1 MSTIYSQ
8 TIVTREAQP
17 FRQSTLSR
25 AIQFCLATS
34 WKLKK
39 IICKSHGS
47 QGKARQWIQTF
58 FIFNL
63 TWGDD
68 PIWLIFFKW
77 VETTNQVRSNKKFH
91 LKAGRISGCLP
102 SFRAEKWTHSVLDI
116 FFLFFFWDV
125 KNHPWI
131 HGETPIHF
139 EKNTCFQLGGQRN
152 HQLAFFLNRM
162 NPYTVHLALCFERTT
177 LHVQLLPFRF
187 SIGRL
192 AVYMLATAAGVTW
205 RLHAIVT
212 SGKDPVTGLKH
223 STGWPPWYL
232 ERAC

>member
-47 QGKARQWIQTF
+47 QGKARRWIQTF

-91 LKAGRISGCLP
+91 LKAGRISGCLL

-116 FFLFFFWDV
+116 FFLFFLRCE
-125 KNHPWI
+125 KSSMNPWGDTDPLWKKHMFSI
-131 HGETPIHF
+131 GWP
-139 EKNTCFQLGGQRN
+139 KD
-152 HQLAFFLNRM
+152 HQLAFFKTRI
-162 NPYTVHLALCFERTT
+162 NPYTVYCTSRLVFRTHYPSRST
-177 LHVQLLPFRF
+177 PLPFLNWPFGRLHVSNSR
-187 SIGRL
+187 
-192 AVYMLATAAGVTW
+192 W
-205 RLHAIVT
+205 RHMA
-212 SGKDPVTGLKH
+212 SSRHCDQWERPVTGLKH